1 MENKEIYELTN
12 PQKSIWA
19 TEQFFTGTDVNNIA
33 ATLTI
38 KQNIELDTLEKAI
51 NTYLKNNKSFGLKFK
66 IQEGKLVQYF
76 TEVEEKKFEILNLKN
91 KEELKKVATEL
102 SREIFNIEEENLFKY
117 KLFKLGNGYG
127 GFIIIAHHI
136 ISDAGT
142 FSLMGT
148 EIVDNYSKIK
158 KNENIEIKEFSYED
172 YIKDEKEYEESSKF
186 IKDKE
191 YWNNVYK
198 DIPEVATIPSIK
210 SKANTENSG
219 KSLREE
225 YILNEEILNGITELC
240 KKNKISNFNFFMA
253 IYAIYLS
260 RVSNLKDFVIGTPI
274 LNRTNFK
281 EKHTTGMFINT
292 APLRI
297 KIEENSDFISCA
309 KQIAQSS
316 LSMLRYQKYPYQM
329 LLEDLRKKDSTI
341 PVLFDIMLSYQV
353 TKANDRTLEI
363 PYEVE
368 WLPSNTISDS
378 IYIHLHD
385 NDDNGRLNVAYD
397 YQIEKYSKEDID
409 NMHKRILHIINQ
421 VLNNENCLEKDIEI
435 VTDEEKN
442 KILNEFNNTYVDYP
456 RDKTIVDLFEEQ
468 VEKTP
473 DNVAVICQEKVITY
487 KELNEKA
494 NKLARYL
501 INKGVTKNDSI
512 GILVDRTI
520 ELIIAI
526 IATIKANAIYIPI
539 DPDYPEKRIK
549 YVLENS
555 KTQIVLTS
563 DKTEEILSNEYKKI
577 NVSHQEDFS
586 NLDKTNI
593 NNKIELDENAYMLYT
608 SGSTGNPKGVEIT
621 HKNILNY
628 IYAVNR
634 ELDFNSK
641 KTMLSVTTVS
651 FDIFELEL
659 YGSLLNGM
667 KLLLASEKEQINSEL
682 LNKLCEK
689 NNASIIQ
696 TTPSR
701 ILALLE
707 DTENSNY
714 FKSFTEIILAGEP
727 FPLSLLRKLQ
737 EITKAKIYNAYGPTE
752 TTIWSTLKRIDNR
765 ITIGKPLA
773 NTTCYIL
780 DDNMNL
786 LPINTPGCLYI
797 GGDGVSKG
805 YFNNKELTNNKFIN
819 FKYTNERIYNTND
832 LVYWNDEGELI
843 HLGRLDFQIKLN
855 GYRIDLE
862 EIEQSILKYEEIS
875 NCVVIQVNGEK
886 NKKQLY
892 AYIISNKKIEE
903 KELISYL
910 FEILPTYMV
919 PSKIIQIDRM
929 PYTPNG
935 KIDRKSLPIPEIK
948 EKTNK
953 RLPRNED
960 DKKILEL
967 VKKMLHTEEIDIEDY
982 IFENGGDSLFAMSL
996 AIQLSDMFNVEL
1008 SIKDIYKNFTIEKLS
1023 NYIRKLPQNQKN
1035 IKITEN
1041 KEKEF
1046 YNLSSAQKRIYYAS
1060 AVDENSTLYNIS
1072 GGIILENI
1080 PDIEKLEK
1088 SINILMERHSILR
1101 TKYEIIN
1108 NEIMQKIEKFEPYKL
1123 KVRKFNTDKF
1133 KEIFKDFVKP
1143 FKLISS
1149 RLIRF
1154 ELAELKDG
1162 RAFFMIDIHHS
1173 ICDGTSLNILMNE
1186 LCKIYNGEEL
1196 EKGKIEYKD
1205 FAEWENKK
1213 IKLNKFRKSE
1223 DYWMK
1228 QFEEELPT
1236 LNLPT
1241 TFKRQSKNTFIG
1253 TSEKMSIDSNI
1264 VNKINEMAI
1273 ELNCTPYMICLATYY
1288 ILLLKYTDQRDIIVG
1303 TPITGRYLP
1312 ELENVI
1318 GMFVNTLALRS
1329 KIKTEKTFRQY
1340 LDDIKTMCLN
1350 AYDNQEYPL
1359 EFINEK
1365 LNLQKEDGKRILFD
1379 TMFIFQNN
1387 EYSEFQLDGIKAK
1400 YYRPKSNVSKF
1411 DISLEIIPNKNK
1423 EFDMN
1428 IEYCTELFNRE
1439 YAIDFGEH
1447 YIQVLREICE
1457 NSEIKIKEINILTL
1471 NEKEKLQQFNDT
1483 NEYYEK
1489 DKSVIKIFEEQAKN
1503 NPEKTAIIFKD
1514 KLITYKEL
1522 NEMAN
1527 GLAKEL
1533 LKSGIETKNVIGI
1546 LLQRSESVIISMLAA
1561 LKVGCAYMLIDP
1573 NLPNDRIEYMLED
1586 SKAATLI
1593 TQDTEKYVKSKNKI
1607 FIDRQIN
1614 KLESNINISDSIE
1627 NPFSIIY
1634 TSGSTGKPKGVMLKN
1649 QGVINMLLSYKK
1661 ILNTDICNNFLSMST
1676 VSFDM
1681 FMVET
1686 MVPLLSGKTIIL
1698 TTEEEQK
1705 IPVYTSKLM
1714 LKHNVDFILTTPS
1727 RMELFLVNQL
1737 NECIEKV
1744 KIIQLGGEVFTTE
1757 LKERLQKVT
1766 KANIY
1771 NGYGPTEITAC
1782 CSSKKIEENISIGR
1796 PFCNTKIYVLN
1807 EDNNIC
1813 PINVP
1818 GEICVAGDGVSLG
1831 YINKEELTQKVF
1843 IENPFGKGYM
1853 YKTGDIGQINK
1864 DNELIY
1870 VDRKDSQI
1878 KIRGLRVELSEIE
1891 KQILNTIKVKNCA
1904 VIYKKDKGYI
1914 SAFICANEKINISDA
1929 RKKLTRKLPLYMV
1942 PKYIVQI
1949 DEMPLT
1955 PNGKI
1960 NKKILEKYKN
1970 EDIEI
1975 IEYVEPRTEQ
1985 EKLFCKIWEKL
1996 LNKKIGI
2003 ENDIFEFGAD
2013 SLLAIKFKTE
2023 LLAHNIEVSYSDLFK
2038 YKTIK
2043 SFCGNSR
2050 IKKTENDEKY
2060 DYTNINKILE
2070 KNNIN
2075 NLKNIEKN
2083 KNNNVLLFGATGF
2096 VGMHIIDSFVK
2107 NDNGKIYCVV
2117 RDKNNKSAQERFVEI
2132 LHFYFGEELDKYI
2145 GNRILI
2151 LKGNILKENF
2161 ELSNKNFNNLIDN
2174 VNIVINSAALVKH
2187 YGDEEKFIEINVNS
2201 TKNIIDFC
2209 NEYKK
2214 RLIQISSLSVSGNSS
2229 LDGNAENRKQEE
2241 EMTYTEMDLYK
2252 GQQLNNVYIKSKFI
2266 AERLILEN
2274 ISKGLDAQILRLGN
2288 ITSRYKDGLFQIN
2301 PDENAFANKIKS
2313 FIKLGIIPEYLLNSY
2328 MEFTPVDICAN
2339 AIIKVIQ
2346 NNVPEISVLHIY
2358 DNEHVYLNK
2367 FVEYLK
2373 LNNINMKIVNQNDF
2387 KEEVERILKQES
2399 ENKLLEGII
2408 NDFDKDKKV
2417 LYTSNVDIVSEFT
2430 RAYLYKIGFIWPK
2443 IENEYMSKYFKY
2455 LEKVDFFD
2463 TK

>member
-1 MENKEIYELTN
+1 MKNKEIYELTN
-12 PQKSIWA
+12 PQRSIWA
-19 TEQFFTGTDVNNIA
+19 TEQFFKETDVNNIA

-38 KQNIELDTLEKAI
+38 KENVDLGVLERAI
-51 NTYLKNNKSFGLKFK
+51 NAYLKNNKSFGLKFK
-66 IQEGKLVQYF
+66 MQEGELVQYF
-76 TEVEEKKFEILNLKN
+76 TEIQENEFEILNIKN
-91 KEELKKVATEL
+91 KEELKEVATEL
-102 SREIFNIEEENLFKY
+102 SKELFDIEGENLFKY
-117 KLFKLGNGYG
+117 KLFKLDNGYG

-148 EIVDNYSKIK
+148 EIVDNYAKIK
-158 KNENIEIKEFSYED
+158 RNEEIEVKEFSYED
-172 YIKDEKEYEESSKF
+172 YIKDEKEYEKSSKF

-191 YWNNVYK
+191 YWNELFK

-210 SKANTENSG
+210 SKANMKGSG

-225 YILNEEILNGITELC
+225 FVLNEGILNRISEFC

-274 LNRTNFK
+274 LNRTNFR

-297 KIEENSDFISCA
+297 KIEEDSDFISCA

-385 NDDNGRLNVAYD
+385 NDDNGTLNVAYD
-397 YQIEKYSKEDID
+397 YQIEKYSKDDID
-409 NMHKRILHIINQ
+409 NIHKRILHIIDQ
-421 VLNNENCLEKDIEI
+421 VLNNEKCLEKDIEI

-442 KILNEFNNTYVDYP
+442 KLLNKFNDTFLDYP
-456 RDKTIVDLFEEQ
+456 KDKTIIDLFEEQ
-468 VEKTP
+468 VEKIP
-473 DNVAVICQEKVITY
+473 DNIAVICQERTITY
-487 KELNEKA
+487 KELNEQA
-494 NKLARYL
+494 NQLARYL
-501 INKGVTKNDSI
+501 INQGVTKNDSI

-520 ELIIAI
+520 ELVIAI

-539 DPDYPEKRIK
+539 DPDYPERRIK

-555 KTQIVLTS
+555 KTQIVLIS
-563 DKTEEILSNEYKKI
+563 DKTEKILSDEYKKI
-577 NVSHQEDFS
+577 NINNKDNFKDLE
-586 NLDKTNI
+586 KTNI
-593 NNKIELDENAYMLYT
+593 NNKVELSDNAYMLYT

-621 HKNILNY
+621 QKNILNY
-628 IYAVNR
+628 IYAVNK
-634 ELDFNSK
+634 EIEFDSK

-667 KLLLASEKEQINSEL
+667 KLLLASEKEQINAKL

-707 DTENSNY
+707 DKENLNY
-714 FKSFTEIILAGEP
+714 FKNFTEVILAGEP
-727 FPLSLLRKLQ
+727 FPISLLEKLQ
-737 EITKAKIYNAYGPTE
+737 KITKAKIYNAYGPTE
-752 TTIWSTLKRIDNR
+752 TTIWSTLKRIENK
-765 ITIGKPLA
+765 ITIGKPLS
-773 NTTCYIL
+773 NTTCYVL
-780 DDNMNL
+780 DNNMNL

-797 GGDGVSKG
+797 GGDGVSRG
-805 YFNNKELTNNKFIN
+805 YFNNKSLTDNKFIN
-819 FKYTNERIYNTND
+819 FKYTKERIYNTND

-862 EIEQSILKYEEIS
+862 EIEQSILKYGEIS
-875 NCVVIQVNGEK
+875 NCVITQVNGEK

-892 AYIISNKKIEE
+892 AYIVSNKKIDE

-919 PSKIIQIDRM
+919 PSKIIQIEKM

-935 KIDRKSLPIPEIK
+935 KIDRKSLPIPEVK
-948 EKTNK
+948 EKINK
-953 RLPRNED
+953 KLPRNEE

-967 VKKMLHTEEIDIEDY
+967 IKKMLHTEEIDIEDY

-996 AIQLSDMFNVEL
+996 AIQLSDIFNVEL
-1008 SIKDIYKNFTIEKLS
+1008 NIKDIYKNFTVEKLS
-1023 NYIRKLPQNQKN
+1023 NYIRKLPQNEKN
-1035 IKITEN
+1035 VKITKN
-1041 KEKEF
+1041 KEKE
-1046 YNLSSAQKRIYYAS
+1046 YYHLSSSQKRIYYAS

-1080 PDIEKLEK
+1080 PNIEKLEK
-1088 SINILMERHSILR
+1088 SINKLIERHSILR
-1101 TKYEIIN
+1101 TKYEIIDG
-1108 NEIMQKIEKFEPYKL
+1108 EVMQKIEEFRPYKL
-1123 KVRKFNTDKF
+1123 EVKKIYTDKI
-1133 KEIFKDFVKP
+1133 KEVFEDFIKP

-1149 RLIRF
+1149 QLVRF
-1154 ELAELKDG
+1154 ELLELKDE
-1162 RAFFMIDIHHS
+1162 RAFFMMDIHHS

-1196 EKGKIEYKD
+1196 KKERIEYKD
-1205 FAEWENKK
+1205 FSEWEDKQ
-1213 IKLNKFRKSE
+1213 IKLGKLKKSE
-1223 DYWMK
+1223 NYWMK
-1228 QFEEELPT
+1228 QFEDELPT

-1241 TFKRQSKNTFIG
+1241 TFKRQSKNSFIG
-1253 TSEKMSIDSNI
+1253 TNEKMSIDSNI
-1264 VNKINEMAI
+1264 VNKINEIAI
-1273 ELNCTPYMICLATYY
+1273 ELNCTPYMICLAAYY
-1288 ILLLKYTDQRDIIVG
+1288 ILLLKYTDQKDIIVG

-1312 ELENVI
+1312 ELENII

-1340 LDDIKTMCLN
+1340 VEEIKTMCLD
-1350 AYDNQEYPL
+1350 AFDNQEYPL

-1400 YYRPKSNVSKF
+1400 YYIPKSNVAKF

-1423 EFDMN
+1423 AFDMN
-1428 IEYCTELFNRE
+1428 IEYCTELFNKE

-1447 YIQVLREICE
+1447 YIQVLKEICE
-1457 NSEIKIKEINILTL
+1457 NPEIKIKEVNILTIK
-1471 NEKEKLQQFNDT
+1471 EKEQLQRFNDT
-1483 NEYYEK
+1483 NVYYEK
-1489 DKSVIKIFEEQAKN
+1489 DKSAIKIFEEQAKN
-1503 NPEKTAIIFKD
+1503 NPEKTAIIFED
-1514 KLITYKEL
+1514 KFITYKEL
-1522 NEMAN
+1522 NEKAN
-1527 GLAKEL
+1527 GLAKKL
-1533 LKSGIETKNVIGI
+1533 LENKIETKNVIGI
-1546 LLQRSESVIISMLAA
+1546 LLQRSEKIIISMLAV
-1561 LKVGCAYMLIDP
+1561 LKAGCAYMLIDP

-1586 SKAATLI
+1586 SNAVALI
-1593 TQDTEKYVKSKNKI
+1593 TQDSEKYVKSKNKI
-1607 FIDRQIN
+1607 FIEQELN
-1614 KLESNINISDSIE
+1614 KLENNFDIEDSIE

-1634 TSGSTGKPKGVMLKN
+1634 TSGSTGRPKGVMLKN
-1649 QGVINMLLSYKK
+1649 QGVINMVLSYKK

-1705 IPVYTSKLM
+1705 IPIYTSRLM
-1714 LKHNVDFILTTPS
+1714 LEYNVDFILTTPS
-1727 RMELFLVNQL
+1727 RIELFLANQL

-1744 KIIQLGGEVFTTE
+1744 KIIQLGGEVFTVE
-1757 LKERLQKVT
+1757 LKDRLQKTT
-1766 KANIY
+1766 KASIY

-1782 CSSKKIEENISIGR
+1782 CSSKKVEENVSIGR
-1796 PFCNTKIYVLN
+1796 PFCNTKIYILN

-1831 YINKEELTQKVF
+1831 YINKAELTKKVF

-1864 DNELIY
+1864 ENELIY

-1891 KQILNTIKVKNCA
+1891 KQILATIKVKNCA

-1914 SAFICANEKINISDA
+1914 SAFICANEKIDISEA
-1929 RKKLTRKLPLYMV
+1929 RKKLTQKLPLYMV

-1960 NKKILEKYKN
+1960 NKKILEKYKD
-1970 EDIEI
+1970 EDVEI
-1975 IEYVEPRTEQ
+1975 IEYVEPTTEQ
-1985 EKLFCKIWEKL
+1985 EKLFCQIWGKL

-2023 LLAHNIEVSYSDLFK
+2023 LLAHNIEVSYSDLFR
-2038 YKTIK
+2038 YKTIR
-2043 SFCGNSR
+2043 SFCENSK
-2050 IKKTENDEKY
+2050 IKDTENEEKY

-2070 KNNIN
+2070 KNNI
-2075 NLKNIEKN
+2075 KNIKNIINN
-2083 KNNNVLLFGATGF
+2083 KNNNLLLFGATGF
-2096 VGMHIIDSFVK
+2096 VGMHIIDSFIK
-2107 NDNGKIYCVV
+2107 NDSGKIYCVV
-2117 RDKNNKSAQERFVEI
+2117 RDKNNKSAQERFIEI
-2132 LHFYFGEELDKYI
+2132 LHFYFGEKLDKYV

-2161 ELSNKNFNNLIDN
+2161 ELSNKNFNNLIED

-2209 NEYKK
+2209 KENKK

-2229 LDGNAENRKQEE
+2229 LDGNSEDRKQEK

-2274 ISKGLDAQILRLGN
+2274 ISNGLDAQILRLGN
-2288 ITSRYKDGLFQIN
+2288 ITSRYRDGVFQIN
-2301 PDENAFANKIKS
+2301 PEENAFANKIKS
-2313 FIKLGIIPEYLLNSY
+2313 FIKLGIIPEYLLTSY
-2328 MEFTPVDICAN
+2328 MEFTPVDICADV
-2339 AIIKVIQ
+2339 IIKIIQ
-2346 NNVPEISVLHIY
+2346 NYMQEISVLHIY
-2358 DNEHVYLNK
+2358 DNEHVYLDK

-2373 LNNINMKIVNQNDF
+2373 LNNINMEIVNQNDF
-2387 KEEVERILKQES
+2387 REKVEEILKQE
-2399 ENKLLEGII
+2399 NKNNLLEGII

-2417 LYTSNVDIVSEFT
+2417 LYTSNIDIVSEFT
-2430 RAYLYKIGFIWPK
+2430 RAYLYRIGFIWPK
-2443 IENEYMSKYFKY
+2443 IENEYMSKYFEY
-2455 LEKVDFFD
+2455 LKKVNFFD
-2463 TK
+2463 AK

>member
-19 TEQFFTGTDVNNIA
+19 TEQFFKGTDVNNIA

-38 KQNIELDTLEKAI
+38 KENVDLEILKKAI
-51 NTYLKNNKSFGLKFK
+51 NIYLKNNKSFGLKFE

-76 TEVEEKKFEILNLKN
+76 TELQEKEFEKLNLKN
-91 KEELKKVATEL
+91 KEELKRVAQDL
-102 SREIFNIEEENLFKY
+102 SKEVFDIQGNLFKY
-117 KLFKLGNGYG
+117 KLFKLDNGYG

-148 EIVDNYSKIK
+148 EIVDNYYRIK

-172 YIKDEKEYEESSKF
+172 YIKDEKEYEKSSKF

-191 YWNNVYK
+191 YWNEIFK
-198 DIPEVATIPSIK
+198 DIPEVATIPSVK
-210 SKANTENSG
+210 NKANTEGSG
-219 KSLREE
+219 KALREE
-225 YILNEEILNGITELC
+225 FILDEKILHKILEFC
-240 KKNKISNFNFFMA
+240 KKYKISNFNFFMT
-253 IYAIYLS
+253 IYAIYIS

-274 LNRTNFK
+274 LNRTNYR

-292 APLRI
+292 EPLRI
-297 KIEENSDFISCA
+297 KIDENSDFVYCA

-368 WLPSNTISDS
+368 WLPTNTISDS

-385 NDDNGRLNVAYD
+385 NDDNGTINVAYD
-397 YQIEKYSKEDID
+397 YQIEKYSKEDII
-409 NMHKRILHIINQ
+409 NIHKRILHIINQ
-421 VLNNENCLEKDIEI
+421 VIDNENCLEKDIEI

-442 KILNEFNNTYVDYP
+442 KILYEFNNTFLDYP
-456 RDKTIVDLFEEQ
+456 KDKTIVDLFEEQ
-468 VEKTP
+468 VQKTP
-473 DNVAVICQEKVITY
+473 NNIAVICQERAITY
-487 KELNEKA
+487 KELNEQA
-494 NKLARYL
+494 NQLARYL
-501 INKGVTKNDSI
+501 MNQGITKNDCI

-520 ELIIAI
+520 ELVIAI

-539 DPDYPEKRIK
+539 DPDYPERRIK

-555 KTQIVLTS
+555 KTQIVLIS
-563 DKTEEILSNEYKKI
+563 NKTENILSNEYKKI
-577 NVSHQEDFS
+577 NVNNKENFDY
-586 NLDKTNI
+586 LEKTNI
-593 NNKIELDENAYMLYT
+593 KNQIELDDDLYTIYT

-621 HKNILNY
+621 HNNILNFV
-628 IYAVNR
+628 YAMNNEV
-634 ELDFNSK
+634 EFDSE
-641 KTMLSVTTVS
+641 KTMISLTTVS
-651 FDIFELEL
+651 FDIFGLEL
-659 YGSLLNGM
+659 YNSLLNGM
-667 KLLLASEKEQINSEL
+667 KLVVATEKEQMNSKL
-682 LNKLCEK
+682 LNELCKK
-689 NNASIIQ
+689 NNVSMIQ

-707 DTENSNY
+707 DTENISY
-714 FKSFTEIILAGEP
+714 FTNFTDILIGGEAL
-727 FPLSLLRKLQ
+727 PLFLLEKLKK
-737 EITKAKIYNAYGPTE
+737 ITQANIYNVYGPTE
-752 TTIWSTLKRIDNR
+752 TTIWSTVKKINNK
-765 ITIGKPLA
+765 ITIGKPIS
-773 NTTCYIL
+773 NTTCYVL

-797 GGDGVSKG
+797 GGDGVSRG
-805 YFNNKELTNNKFIN
+805 YFNNKELTDNKFIN
-819 FKYTNERIYNTND
+819 FKYKNERIYNTND

-855 GYRIDLE
+855 GYRIDLD
-862 EIEQSILKYEEIS
+862 EIEQSILKYQNIS
-875 NCVVIQVNGEK
+875 NCVLTQVNLDK
-886 NKKQLY
+886 NKKYLY
-892 AYIISNKKIEE
+892 AYIISNEKIDE

-919 PSKIIQIDRM
+919 PSKIIQIDSM

-935 KIDRKSLPIPEIK
+935 KIDKKALPIPEIK
-948 EKTNK
+948 EKINK
-953 RLPRNED
+953 KLPRNQED
-960 DKKILEL
+960 TEILEL
-967 VKKMLHTEEIDIEDY
+967 VRKLLHTEDIDIEDY

-996 AIQLSDMFNVEL
+996 AMQLSDIFNVDL
-1008 SIKDIYKNFTIEKLS
+1008 SIKDIYKNFTVEKLS
-1023 NYIRKLPQNQKN
+1023 NYIRKLPKNQKN
-1035 IKITEN
+1035 IKIIKN

-1060 AVDENSTLYNIS
+1060 AVNENSTLYNIS
-1072 GGIILENI
+1072 GGIILDRI
-1080 PDIEKLEK
+1080 PNIEKLEK
-1088 SINILMERHSILR
+1088 SINILMERHSVLR
-1101 TKYEIIN
+1101 TKYEIIDG
-1108 NEIMQKIEKFEPYKL
+1108 EVMQKIEEFSNCTLDIK
-1123 KVRKFNTDKF
+1123 KFNTDKV
-1133 KEIFKDFVKP
+1133 KEIFKDFIKP

-1149 RLIRF
+1149 QLIRF
-1154 ELAELKDG
+1154 ELAELQDG
-1162 RAFFMIDIHHS
+1162 RAFFMMDIHHS

-1186 LCKIYNGEEL
+1186 LCKIYNGEEIKK
-1196 EKGKIEYKD
+1196 EKIEYKD
-1205 FAEWENKK
+1205 FAEWENKQ
-1213 IKLNKFRKSE
+1213 IKLNKFEKSE
-1223 DYWMK
+1223 EYWMK
-1228 QFEEELPT
+1228 QFEDELPT

-1241 TFKRQSKNTFIG
+1241 TFKRQSQNSFIG
-1253 TSEKMSIDSNI
+1253 TSEKMSIDLDV
-1264 VNKINEMAI
+1264 VNKINEIAT

-1312 ELENVI
+1312 ELENII

-1329 KIKTEKTFRQY
+1329 KIKTEKTFKQY
-1340 LDDIKTMCLN
+1340 IDDIKSMCLN

-1400 YYRPKSNVSKF
+1400 YYIPKSNVSKF
-1411 DISLEIIPNKNK
+1411 DISLEIMPNKNK
-1423 EFDMN
+1423 AFDMN

-1447 YIQVLREICE
+1447 YIQALRDVCE
-1457 NSEIKIKEINILTL
+1457 NPEIKIKEINILTIK
-1471 NEKEKLQQFNDT
+1471 EKEQLQQFNDT
-1483 NEYYEK
+1483 NVYYEK

-1503 NPEKTAIIFKD
+1503 NPETTAIIFEN

-1522 NEMAN
+1522 NEKAN
-1527 GLAKEL
+1527 GLAKKILEN
-1533 LKSGIETKNVIGI
+1533 KIETKNVIGI
-1546 LLQRSESVIISMLAA
+1546 LLQRSENVIISMLAV

-1573 NLPNDRIEYMLED
+1573 NLPSDRIEYMLED
-1586 SKAATLI
+1586 SNAAALI
-1593 TQDTEKYVKSKNKI
+1593 TQDSEKYVKSKNKI
-1607 FIDRQIN
+1607 FIEKEIN
-1614 KLESNINISDSIE
+1614 KLENNLNIQDNIE

-1649 QGVINMLLSYKK
+1649 QGVINMVLSYKK
-1661 ILNTDICNNFLSMST
+1661 ILNIDICNNFLSMST

-1714 LKHNVDFILTTPS
+1714 LKYKADFILTTPS
-1727 RMELFLVNQL
+1727 RMELFLTNQL

-1744 KIIQLGGEVFTTE
+1744 KVIQLGGEVFTTE
-1757 LKERLQKVT
+1757 LKVRLQKIT
-1766 KANIY
+1766 RANIY

-1782 CSSKKIEENISIGR
+1782 CSSKKVEENISIGR

-1818 GEICVAGDGVSLG
+1818 GEICIAGDGVSLG
-1831 YINKEELTQKVF
+1831 YINKEELTKKVF
-1843 IENPFGKGYM
+1843 IENPFGRGHI

-1864 DNELIY
+1864 ENELMY

-1891 KQILNTIKVKNCA
+1891 KQILSTIKLKSCA

-1914 SAFICANEKINISDA
+1914 SAFICANEEINISET
-1929 RKKLTRKLPLYMV
+1929 RKKLTQKLPLYMV
-1942 PKYIVQI
+1942 PKYIIQI

-1960 NKKILEKYKN
+1960 NKKILEKYKD
-1970 EDIEI
+1970 EDVEI
-1975 IEYVEPRTEQ
+1975 IEYVEPKTEQ
-1985 EKLFCKIWEKL
+1985 EKLFCEIWEKL

-2038 YKTIK
+2038 YKTVK
-2043 SFCGNSR
+2043 SFCENSK
-2050 IKKTENDEKY
+2050 IKDTENEEKY

-2070 KNNIN
+2070 KNNI
-2075 NLKNIEKN
+2075 KNIKNIITN
-2083 KNNNVLLFGATGF
+2083 KNNNLLLFGATGF
-2096 VGMHIIDSFVK
+2096 VGMHIIDSFIK
-2107 NDNGKIYCVV
+2107 NDIGKIYCVV
-2117 RDKNNKSAQERFVEI
+2117 RDKNNKSAQERFIEI
-2132 LHFYFGEELDKYI
+2132 LHFYFGEKLDKYI
-2145 GNRILI
+2145 GNRIII

-2161 ELSNKNFNNLIDN
+2161 ELSNKNFNNLIEEI
-2174 VNIVINSAALVKH
+2174 NIVINSAALVKH
-2187 YGDEEKFIEINVNS
+2187 YGDEEKFIEINVDS
-2201 TKNIIDFC
+2201 TKNIINFC
-2209 NEYKK
+2209 KENKK

-2229 LDGNAENRKQEE
+2229 LDGNAEDKEQEE
-2241 EMTYTEMDLYK
+2241 EMTYTEIDLYK
-2252 GQQLNNVYIKSKFI
+2252 GQRLNNVYIKSKFI

-2274 ISKGLDAQILRLGN
+2274 ISNGLDAQILRLGN
-2288 ITSRYKDGLFQIN
+2288 ITSRYKDGVFQIN
-2301 PDENAFANKIKS
+2301 PDENAFVNKLKS
-2313 FIKLGIIPEYLLNSY
+2313 FIKLGVIPEYLLNSY
-2328 MEFTPVDICAN
+2328 MEFTPVDICSD
-2339 AIIKVIQ
+2339 AIIKIIQ
-2346 NNVPEISVLHIY
+2346 NNVQDISVLHIY
-2358 DNEHVYLNK
+2358 NNEHVYLDK
-2367 FVEYLK
+2367 FVNYLK

-2387 KEEVERILKQES
+2387 KNKIEEILKQE
-2399 ENKLLEGII
+2399 NQNNLLEGII

-2417 LYTSNVDIVSEFT
+2417 LYSSNVDIVSEFT
-2430 RAYLYKIGFIWPK
+2430 RAFLYRIGFIWPK
-2443 IENEYMSKYFKY
+2443 IENEYMLKYFKY
-2455 LEKVDFFD
+2455 LKKIKFL
-2463 TK
+2463 

>member
-38 KQNIELDTLEKAI
+38 KENVDLEILNKAI
-51 NTYLKNNKSFGLKFK
+51 NIFLQNNKSFSLKFK
-66 IQEGKLVQYF
+66 MQEGKLMQYF
-76 TEVEEKKFEILNLKN
+76 TKMTEINFQRLHLKDKK
-91 KEELKKVATEL
+91 ELKETAIEL
-102 SREIFNIEEENLFKY
+102 SKEKFDIEEENLFRY
-117 KLFKLGNGYG
+117 KLFKLDNGYG

-148 EIVDNYSKIK
+148 EIVDNYSKLQ
-158 KNENIEIKEFSYED
+158 KNENIEIKEYSYED
-172 YIKDEKEYEESSKF
+172 YIKDEKEYEKSSKF

-191 YWNNVYK
+191 YWNEVFK
-198 DIPEVATIPSIK
+198 DIPEVATIPSTK
-210 SKANTENSG
+210 SKANNDSTG

-225 YILNEEILNGITELC
+225 FTLSKEILNKITEFC
-240 KKNKISNFNFFMA
+240 KKNKISNFNFFMS

-297 KIEENSDFISCA
+297 KIEENSDFVTCV

-385 NDDNGRLNVAYD
+385 NDDNGTLNVAYD
-397 YQIEKYSKEDID
+397 YQIEKYSKDDIE
-409 NMHKRILHIINQ
+409 NIHKRILHIINQ
-421 VLNNENCLEKDIEI
+421 IMENENCLEKDIEI

-442 KILNEFNNTYVDYP
+442 QLLNDFSNTFLDYP
-456 RDKTIVDLFEEQ
+456 KDKTIVDLFQEQ
-468 VEKTP
+468 VQKTP
-473 DNVAVICQEKVITY
+473 NNIAVISGETTITY
-487 KELNEKA
+487 RELNEKV
-494 NKLARYL
+494 NQLARYL
-501 INKGVTKNDSI
+501 INQGITKNDTI
-512 GILVDRTI
+512 GIVVDRTI

-549 YVLENS
+549 YVLANS
-555 KTQIVLTS
+555 KTQTVLIS
-563 DKTEEILSNEYKKI
+563 DKTEKILSNEYKKI
-577 NVSHQEDFS
+577 NVSNQE
-586 NLDKTNI
+586 NLKNIEKTNL
-593 NNKIELDENAYMLYT
+593 NKKIELSDNAYMLYT

-628 IYAVNR
+628 VYAAKEQI
-634 ELDFNSK
+634 ELDSK

-667 KLLLASEKEQINSEL
+667 KLLLASEKEQINSKL

-707 DTENSNY
+707 DTENSGY
-714 FKSFTEIILAGEP
+714 FKNFTEIILAGEP
-727 FPLSLLRKLQ
+727 FPLSLLKKLQ

-752 TTIWSTLKRIDNR
+752 TTIWSTVKKIDNK

-773 NTTCYIL
+773 NTTCYVL

-797 GGDGVSKG
+797 GGDGVSRG
-805 YFNNKELTNNKFIN
+805 YFNNKELTDNKFIN

-832 LVYWNDEGELI
+832 LVYWNEEGELI

-855 GYRIDLE
+855 GYRVDLE
-862 EIEQSILKYEEIS
+862 EVEQSILKYGNIS
-875 NCVVIQVNGEK
+875 NCVVTQINGEK
-886 NKKQLY
+886 NKKHLY
-892 AYIISNKKIEE
+892 AYIISNEKIDE

-910 FEILPTYMV
+910 FDILPTYMV
-919 PSKIIQIDRM
+919 PSKIIQIESM

-935 KIDRKSLPIPEIK
+935 KIDRKALPVPEIK
-948 EKTNK
+948 EKINK
-953 RLPRNED
+953 KLPRNEED
-960 DKKILEL
+960 TKILKL
-967 VKKMLHTEEIDIEDY
+967 VRKMLHTDEIDIEDY

-996 AIQLSDMFNVEL
+996 AIQLSDIFNVQL
-1008 SIKDIYKNFTIEKLS
+1008 SIKDIYKNFTVEKLS
-1023 NYIRKLPQNQKN
+1023 NYIKKLPQNENN
-1035 IKITEN
+1035 IKIRKN
-1041 KEKEF
+1041 KEKEY

-1060 AVDENSTLYNIS
+1060 AVNENSTLYNIS
-1072 GGIILENI
+1072 GGIILEKMPN
-1080 PDIEKLEK
+1080 IEKLEN
-1088 SINILMERHSILR
+1088 SINKLIEKHSILR

-1108 NEIMQKIEKFEPYKL
+1108 GEVMQKVEEFKPYKL
-1123 KVRKFNTDKF
+1123 EIKKCDTDKTKEVF
-1133 KEIFKDFVKP
+1133 KEFIQP
-1143 FKLISS
+1143 FKLLSS
-1149 RLIRF
+1149 QLVRF
-1154 ELAELKDG
+1154 ELAELQDG
-1162 RAFFMIDIHHS
+1162 KAFFMIDIHHS
-1173 ICDGTSLNILMNE
+1173 ICDGTSLNILMNQ

-1196 EKGKIEYKD
+1196 EETKIEYKD
-1205 FAEWENKK
+1205 FAEWENKQ
-1213 IKLNKFRKSE
+1213 IKLNKFEKSE
-1223 DYWMK
+1223 NYWLK
-1228 QFEEELPT
+1228 QFEDEIPT

-1241 TFKRQSKNTFIG
+1241 TYKRQSQNTYIG
-1253 TSEKMSIDSNI
+1253 TSERMNIDAEI
-1264 VNKINEMAI
+1264 VNHINEIATK
-1273 ELNCTPYMICLATYY
+1273 LNCTPYMICLATYY
-1288 ILLLKYTDQRDIIVG
+1288 ILLSKYTDQKDIAVG

-1329 KIKTEKTFRQY
+1329 KIKSEKSFIAY
-1340 LDDIKTMCLN
+1340 IDDIKAMCLN
-1350 AYDNQEYPL
+1350 AFDNQEYPL

-1400 YYRPKSNVSKF
+1400 YYIPKSNVSKF
-1411 DISLEIIPNKNK
+1411 DISLEIIPNRNK
-1423 EFDMN
+1423 TFDMN
-1428 IEYCTELFNRE
+1428 IEYCTELFNKQ

-1447 YIQVLREICE
+1447 YIQALKEICE
-1457 NSEIKIKEINILTL
+1457 NPEIKIKEINILT
-1471 NEKEKLQQFNDT
+1471 EKEKEQLQQFNDT
-1483 NEYYEK
+1483 NVFYEK

-1503 NPEKTAIIFKD
+1503 NPEKIAIIFENK
-1514 KLITYKEL
+1514 KITYKEL
-1522 NEMAN
+1522 NEKTN
-1527 GLAKEL
+1527 GLAKKILEN
-1533 LKSGIETKNVIGI
+1533 KIETKNVVGI
-1546 LLQRSESVIISMLAA
+1546 LLQRSENIIISMLAV

-1586 SKAATLI
+1586 SNAVALI

-1607 FIDRQIN
+1607 FIEQE
-1614 KLESNINISDSIE
+1614 LEKQENNFNIEDSIE

-1661 ILNTDICNNFLSMST
+1661 ILNTDICENFLSMST

-1686 MVPLLSGKTIIL
+1686 MIPLLSGKTIIL

-1705 IPVYTSKLM
+1705 IPIYTSKLM
-1714 LKHNVDFILTTPS
+1714 LKYKADFILTTPS
-1727 RMELFLVNQL
+1727 RMELFLANQL

-1744 KIIQLGGEVFTTE
+1744 KVIQLGGEVFTAE
-1757 LKERLQKVT
+1757 LKDRLQSIT

-1782 CSSKKIEENISIGR
+1782 CSSKKVEENVSIGR
-1796 PFCNTKIYVLN
+1796 PFCNTKIYILN

-1813 PINVP
+1813 PIDVP
-1818 GEICVAGDGVSLG
+1818 GEICIAGDGVSLG
-1831 YINKEELTQKVF
+1831 YINKEELTKKVF
-1843 IENPFGKGYM
+1843 IENPFGRGYM
-1853 YKTGDIGQINK
+1853 YKTGDIGQINSN
-1864 DNELIY
+1864 NELMY

-1891 KQILNTIKVKNCA
+1891 KQILNAIKIKNCA

-1914 SAFICANEKINISDA
+1914 SAFICANEKIDISDA
-1929 RKKLTRKLPLYMV
+1929 RKKLTQKLPLYMV
-1942 PKYIVQI
+1942 PKYIIQI

-1960 NKKILEKYKN
+1960 NKKILEKYKDEN
-1970 EDIEI
+1970 VEI
-1975 IEYVEPRTEQ
+1975 IEYIEPTTEQ
-1985 EKLFCKIWEKL
+1985 EKLFCEVWGKL

-2003 ENDIFEFGAD
+2003 ENDVFECGAD

-2043 SFCGNSR
+2043 SFCENSN
-2050 IKKTENDEKY
+2050 IKKTENEENY
-2060 DYTNINKILE
+2060 DYSNINKILE
-2070 KNNIN
+2070 KNNI
-2075 NLKNIEKN
+2075 KNIKN
-2083 KNNNVLLFGATGF
+2083 IINKKENNILLFGATGF
-2096 VGMHIIDSFVK
+2096 VGMHIIDSFIK
-2107 NDNGKIYCVV
+2107 NDKGKIYCIV
-2117 RDKNNKSAQERFVEI
+2117 RDKNNKSAQDRFIEI
-2132 LHFYFGEELDKYI
+2132 LHFYFREKLDRYI

-2161 ELSNKNFNNLIDN
+2161 ELSNKNFNNLIEDVN
-2174 VNIVINSAALVKH
+2174 VVINSAALVKH
-2187 YGDEEKFIEINVNS
+2187 YGDEDKFIEINVNS

-2209 NEYKK
+2209 MENKK

-2229 LDGNAENRKQEE
+2229 LDGGAEDKAQEE

-2252 GQQLNNVYIKSKFI
+2252 GQKLNNVYIKSKFI
-2266 AERLILEN
+2266 AERLILES
-2274 ISKGLDAQILRLGN
+2274 ISNGLEAQILRLGN
-2288 ITSRYKDGLFQIN
+2288 ITSRYSDGVFQIN

-2313 FIKLGIIPEYLLNSY
+2313 FIKLGVIPEYLLSSY
-2328 MEFTPVDICAN
+2328 IEFTPVDICAN
-2339 AIIKVIQ
+2339 AIIKIIQ
-2346 NNVPEISVLHIY
+2346 NYVGEISVLHIY
-2358 DNEHVYLNK
+2358 VIEHVYLDK

-2373 LNNINMKIVNQNDF
+2373 LNNINMEIVNQNDF
-2387 KEEVERILKQES
+2387 KEKVEKILQQENQNS
-2399 ENKLLEGII
+2399 LLEGII

-2417 LYTSNVDIVSEFT
+2417 LYSSNVDIVSEFT
-2430 RAYLYKIGFIWPK
+2430 RAFLYKIGFVWPK
-2443 IENEYMSKYFKY
+2443 IENEYMSKYLKY
-2455 LEKVDFFD
+2455 LKREKFL
-2463 TK
+2463 